1 LNFPQAFS
9 QNFKELRWVL
19 IKSFLIL
26 VAIFL
31 LLFPFAN
38 EIYYF
43 FAKPLLIQ
51 MQSVNA
57 SIISTKLTATFIV
70 PFKITLFCAF
80 LISLPLIFWQ
90 IWLFVSPGLY
100 RKEKFFIFWALLIS
114 YILFIFGTLFVYSL
128 VFPIIFN
135 FFISMT
141 PNEVDLMVDISTYLE
156 MIITLFLAFGFAF
169 QVPIILVTLVKFKWV
184 RLKSIQKNRSF
195 LIVIAFIFGAIFTP
209 PDVISQILLALPMI
223 ILFELGV
230 LIAKKITID

>member
-1 LNFPQAFS
+1 LNLPQAFFH
-9 QNFKELRWVL
+9 NFKEFRWSL

-26 VAIFL
+26 IGIFF

-38 EIYYF
+38 EIHHF
-43 FAKPLLIQ
+43 FAKPLLMQ
-51 MQSVNA
+51 MQLENA

-80 LISLPLIFWQ
+80 IISLPLIFWQ

-100 RKEKFFIFWALLIS
+100 RKEKFFIFWALLMS
-114 YILFIFGTLFVYSL
+114 YILFILGSLFVYNL

-141 PNEVDLMVDISTYLE
+141 PDEVNLMVDMSSYLE
-156 MIITLFLAFGFAF
+156 MIIALFLAFGFAF
-169 QVPIILVTLVKFKWV
+169 QIPIILVTLVKFRWV
-184 RLKSIQKNRSF
+184 SLKSIQKNRPF
-195 LIVIAFIFGAIFTP
+195 LILVAFIFGAIFTP

-223 ILFELGV
+223 FLFELG
-230 LIAKKITID
+230 IIFSKKIKID

>member
-1 LNFPQAFS
+1 MNFPQAFFH
-9 QNFKELRWVL
+9 NFKELRWSL

-26 VAIFL
+26 IGIFL

-38 EIYYF
+38 EIHHF

-51 MQSVNA
+51 MQSENA

-80 LISLPLIFWQ
+80 IISLPLIFWQ

-100 RKEKFFIFWALLIS
+100 KKEKFFIFWALLMS
-114 YILFIFGTLFVYSL
+114 YILFILGSLFVYNL

-141 PNEVDLMVDISTYLE
+141 PDEVNLMVDISSYLE
-156 MIITLFLAFGFAF
+156 MIIALFLAFGFAF
-169 QVPIILVTLVKFKWV
+169 QIPIILITLVKFRWV
-184 RLKSIQKNRSF
+184 KLKSIKKNRPF
-195 LIVIAFIFGAIFTP
+195 LIVLAFIFSAIFTP

-223 ILFELGV
+223 FLFELG
-230 LIAKKITID
+230 IIFAKNITID

>member
-1 LNFPQAFS
+1 MNLPQAFFH
-9 QNFKELRWVL
+9 NFKEFRWSL

-26 VAIFL
+26 IGIFL

-38 EIYYF
+38 EIYHF
-43 FAKPLLIQ
+43 FAKPLLLQ
-51 MQSVNA
+51 MQSENA

-80 LISLPLIFWQ
+80 IISLPLIFWQ

-100 RKEKFFIFWALLIS
+100 KKEKFFIFWALLMS
-114 YILFIFGTLFVYSL
+114 YILFILGSLFVYNL

-141 PNEVDLMVDISTYLE
+141 PDEVNLMVDMSSYLE
-156 MIITLFLAFGFAF
+156 MIIALFLAFGFAF
-169 QVPIILVTLVKFKWV
+169 QIPIILVTLVKFRWV
-184 RLKSIQKNRSF
+184 SLKSIQKNRPF
-195 LIVIAFIFGAIFTP
+195 LILVAFIFGAIFTP

-223 ILFELGV
+223 FLFELG
-230 LIAKKITID
+230 IIFSKKIKID

>member
-1 LNFPQAFS
+1 MNFPQSFS
-9 QNFKELRWVL
+9 HNFKELRWTL

-26 VAIFL
+26 IGIFL

-38 EIYYF
+38 DIYYF

-51 MQSVNA
+51 MQSINA
-57 SIISTKLTATFIV
+57 SIISTKLSATFIV

-80 LISLPLIFWQ
+80 IISLPPIFWQ

-100 RKEKFFIFWALLIS
+100 RKEKFFIFWALIMS
-114 YILFIFGTLFVYSL
+114 YILFILGTLFVYSL

-141 PNEVDLMVDISTYLE
+141 PNEVDLMVDISSYLE
-156 MIITLFLAFGFAF
+156 MIVALFLAFGFAF
-169 QVPIILVTLVKFKWV
+169 QIPIILVSLVKFKWV
-184 RLKSIQKNRSF
+184 KLKSIQKNRPF

-209 PDVISQILLALPMI
+209 PDVISQILLAFPMI
-223 ILFELGV
+223 FLFELGV
-230 LIAKKITID
+230 LFAKKITID

>member
-1 LNFPQAFS
+1 MNFPQAFS

>member
-1 LNFPQAFS
+1 MNLPQAFFH
-9 QNFKELRWVL
+9 NFKELRWSL

-26 VAIFL
+26 IGIFF

-38 EIYYF
+38 EIHHF
-43 FAKPLLIQ
+43 FAKPLLMQ
-51 MQSVNA
+51 MQLENA

-80 LISLPLIFWQ
+80 IISLPLIFWQ

-100 RKEKFFIFWALLIS
+100 RKEKFFIFWALLMS
-114 YILFIFGTLFVYSL
+114 YILFILGSLFVYNL

-141 PNEVDLMVDISTYLE
+141 PDEVNLMVDISSYLE
-156 MIITLFLAFGFAF
+156 MIIALFLAFGFSF
-169 QVPIILVTLVKFKWV
+169 QIPIILVTLVKFRWV
-184 RLKSIQKNRSF
+184 KLKSIQKNRPF
-195 LIVIAFIFGAIFTP
+195 LVVIAFIFGAIFTP

-223 ILFELGV
+223 FLFELG
-230 LIAKKITID
+230 IIFAKKITIH

>member
-1 LNFPQAFS
+1 LNLPQAFFH
-9 QNFKELRWVL
+9 NFKELRWSL

-26 VAIFL
+26 IGIFF

-38 EIYYF
+38 EIHHF

-51 MQSVNA
+51 MQSENA

-80 LISLPLIFWQ
+80 IISLPLIFWQ

-100 RKEKFFIFWALLIS
+100 KKEKFFIFWALLMS
-114 YILFIFGTLFVYSL
+114 YILFILGSLFVYNL

-141 PNEVDLMVDISTYLE
+141 PDEVNLMVDMSSYLE
-156 MIITLFLAFGFAF
+156 MIIALFLAFGFAF
-169 QVPIILVTLVKFKWV
+169 QIPIILVTLVKFRWV
-184 RLKSIQKNRSF
+184 SLKSIQKNRPF
-195 LIVIAFIFGAIFTP
+195 LIVVAFIFGAIFTP

-223 ILFELGV
+223 FLFELG
-230 LIAKKITID
+230 IIFSKKIKID

>member
-1 LNFPQAFS
+1 LNLPQAFFH
-9 QNFKELRWVL
+9 NFKEFRWSL

-26 VAIFL
+26 IGIFF

-38 EIYYF
+38 EIHHF
-43 FAKPLLIQ
+43 FAKPLLMQ
-51 MQSVNA
+51 MQSENA

-80 LISLPLIFWQ
+80 IISLPLIFWQ

-100 RKEKFFIFWALLIS
+100 RKEKFFIFWALLMS
-114 YILFIFGTLFVYSL
+114 YILFILGSLFVYNL

-141 PNEVDLMVDISTYLE
+141 PDEVNLMVDMSSYLE
-156 MIITLFLAFGFAF
+156 MIIALFLAFGFAF
-169 QVPIILVTLVKFKWV
+169 QIPIILVTLVKFRWV
-184 RLKSIQKNRSF
+184 SLKSIQKNRPF
-195 LIVIAFIFGAIFTP
+195 LILVAFIFGAIFTP

-223 ILFELGV
+223 FLFELG
-230 LIAKKITID
+230 IIFSKKIKID